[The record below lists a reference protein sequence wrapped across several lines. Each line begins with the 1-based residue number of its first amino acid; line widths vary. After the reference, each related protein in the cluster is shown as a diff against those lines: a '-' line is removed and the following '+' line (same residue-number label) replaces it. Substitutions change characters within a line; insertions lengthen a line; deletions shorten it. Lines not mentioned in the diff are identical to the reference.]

1 MPARRAAAGRGF
13 TGVNV
18 PGMADPAS
26 AAGSRK
32 SACGSVQLLSAGTC
46 LLAASTAHPCRACP
60 ASPALPCP
68 ARSEGGIWSTLFG
81 LLLWDALFQPLP
93 DVFRTPFQAAPLDL
107 DTPGFYPARQVG

>member
-1 MPARRAAAGRGF
+1 MCLAWQIRLQRQAAG
-13 TGVNV
+13 NQ
-18 PGMADPAS
+18 S
-26 AAGSRK
+26 AAVCSCCRL
-32 SACGSVQLLSAGTC
+32 AHAFLPPQLLTHAV
-46 LLAASTAHPCRACP
+46 P
-60 ASPALPCP
+60 ALPPLPCP